1 MGWAGIGDYLDVAAA
16 GVEDGAA
23 MRGECASCPVL
34 QGIADMVGQA
44 YDRPEVAAGI
54 LQEAR
59 RRAAILTLRASVAL
73 EVLNDADRTLAPRPV
88 PAAHAPLKP
97 AKRGV

>member
-34 QGIADMVGQA
+34 QGLADMVGQA
-44 YDRPEVAAGI
+44 YDNPAAAPGI
-54 LQEAR
+54 LAAAR
-59 RRAAILTLRASVAL
+59 KRAAVLTLRAAVAL
-73 EVLNDADRTLAPRPV
+73 EVLNDADRTLVPKPV
-88 PAAHAPLKP
+88 PAAHAPIKP